1 MAEELKP
8 GIVQD
13 GFRFVGGDPADPRS
27 WESEAVK
34 IGTVQ
39 DGYRYLGGT
48 PSDQKNWED
57 VRDPGLIERAKQG
70 AANTVAYGKISN
82 TDNPA
87 EIASLVAEN
96 QRQSLGQTETGRQ
109 IAERVKPA
117 VDEAR
122 NAEGFLDNVTAY
134 GKLYAKLGAELIS
147 NPKEALGMMAE
158 NLPNSLPGLAGSA
171 VGAAAGAST
180 PIPGGAF
187 VGGVAGGTAGGYLIE
202 QGSSMYDQ
210 VIKEAQKRGIDTRD
224 AQALQ
229 PLVEEK
235 YTEFLENSR
244 LKGVG
249 TAGTDSVINMLTLG
263 FAGAA
268 ERGLAKGAAKITDDV
283 SRGVMTAEKGAAELA
298 QIEAKQAARNTIPNV
313 MIRGA
318 GVTAAEM
325 GGESLS
331 EAVGQKLAYG
341 EVDPYDVAAEGL
353 LGAGQGVAM
362 AGTQGSISKIGEKLG
377 VNTLGTVDT
386 NIQAAQ
392 EAIDISRQRAEQTID
407 QAKDVDTIIQAS
419 GDLAGSLTELTAA
432 TDAYLGV
439 QPLDAVAAAQTPLTP
454 NETLELAA
462 AKGAI
467 QRTGSLDLSQPTP
480 IIAPESE
487 RLAAADTALRAIDA
501 QGGTATP
508 SQASMVDSAFPGRK
522 NYDQIVGN
530 SQQVPT
536 AQANGQVILDGSST
550 PRETIRFDNPLQAEN
565 AAGWERF
572 NAQAQ
577 ERQAAQNVPEVA
589 QPVATTQSAPA
600 AQAVIAAFQT
610 PSVQRTAEQRITI
623 QKAEQTY
630 TPEDLQ
636 VVQAAATAPFQLDA
650 SQKIRLNQLTSQPT
664 AANNAEP
671 MQFSRPQMDAQTVA
685 QMAGKPN
692 AQVTIVTQ
700 DQLPDSSSDSSLSK
714 PMHGLLEQLLRPL
727 GKRLVVFDSNDIKAD
742 GFVTPG
748 RETDT
753 VFLNKNTTMPHLVTT
768 FHEVMHRMKEQA
780 PVVYQAFA
788 DVVRQ
793 NIGQGMAQQF
803 RNDYFGSFV
812 VRDSAGNMAE
822 FDGGPASFHTQQDAQ
837 NFVQES
843 GRSDLIV
850 GSWDDSDLSEGELEE
865 MSADL
870 FGNRFMDPKFVS
882 GVFQDIAAKNPEGNG
897 RNIVVRLAAA
907 IYNAVD
913 RALKLIRGQGFAAD
927 KFVRDLEQVKDA
939 ARAALRQY
947 AEQQRIPAMKLEA
960 EIANAQRAIRAENP
974 QVEQSDAQFSTRRV
988 PLSSRQIMEQ
998 DAEKARTGLGLVANP
1013 GRSDNK
1019 VREVAQK
1026 LNERTVKHFGVIS
1039 DTDTS
1044 EEAKMKLAKAMADEV
1059 AYQLG
1064 TTSETGTG
1072 LGWYSTN
1079 YPNAVKK
1086 LARVFPEFEYSKSAR
1101 DLFTAI
1107 VAVTSNGE
1115 KVSINIANAIKFYK
1129 QFRET
1134 GRLVGSGVG
1143 ARRAGALE
1151 SNIDVL
1157 ESLIEAHGLDGMQ
1170 QFLMKEMTVGDM
1182 NAELRKL
1189 GEKTDSSYTADTV
1202 VPRAALYFGPKLG
1215 AFYANLMGAEGYL
1228 TMDLWWSRTFN
1239 RMRGVLIPSATEQ
1252 SIQTF
1257 GELIGKP
1264 NASREE
1270 IVKATVEPRNA
1281 YDARNFKTELEV
1293 LTGEKEPNTKAGKEI
1308 WMAKAKKAAGDQF
1321 ESLLKQQRIEKT
1333 ANTIYKNEFEG
1344 LAEAPFRASDRK
1356 FMWETTRVVQKL
1368 LKRKF
1373 GNLSIAD
1380 IQAALWYYEKRLYA
1394 TLSGGQAN
1402 DIGYEEAILQH
1413 ANSDRPERPSPY
1425 FNRESDQGNDGSGES
1440 GVSGQV
1446 LRSGGQKSPGSAKES
1461 RARVNFEIAPDPND
1475 TGLAG
1480 AWNSVSAEKRYD
1492 ISRHVAEKVIPQ
1504 ALKALGVTGEMT
1516 SQVGS
1521 YLDDT
1526 NVSFALQLDQ
1536 ADRADNVQK
1545 FLGFVLSQDSM
1556 MTVSGDDFPGSERVG
1571 AVTVEIG
1578 DADPGKIYQQL
1589 RSIKVDGE
1597 QIIGGQSAAAGQMV
1611 ILNYSPVSTEKLAE
1625 LVNTKLKDK
1634 YKVNIDEVFASFPSK
1649 EEYGYASERSQGSA
1663 ATEGSP
1669 LQRDANYLRGEA
1681 TKLVREQLRDA
1692 GAKFSTGRSNAASG
1706 GRSGNVPE
1714 GRSPE
1719 VPSYGVST
1727 PGAVQ
1732 ARGVHY
1738 SRAVRNTLDGR
1749 FYGQG
1754 IPGAEQ
1760 RRVMDAEDRRLRER
1774 IYFYVDSGKG
1784 IKPEAGVGSNQHIV
1798 DLNNLYDAA
1807 NNKTIQRSITGL
1819 SGDNWMNA
1827 FESAVIDA
1835 GYDGYLAPF
1844 GNQQAAVLI
1853 GRHAIDLSQTN
1864 ETPKAKLSTPRF
1876 YSQLERTIGQVPE
1889 RLQTQPAAQW
1899 KAWLSANAA
1908 KFGIKKDEIEWSGIN
1923 DYLTLRGKDKVT
1935 SAEIGEFLDLNN
1947 VKIEEVT
1954 KGGKQQIDYSE
1965 IEELPVP
1972 SALRV
1977 VPSNDSRFEFMV
1989 ETVMDRRRVGLGDT
2003 EQDALSDAY
2012 SGYPDYWT
2020 DMNPENGTKYDQ
2032 WVLPGGE
2039 NYKELLLTL
2048 PVNGVHNVV
2057 SATSDGDNWTVMFS
2071 DGRQEVFSER
2081 KANDKDEAIAY
2092 ATRGQNY
2099 RSAHWDERNIVAHIR
2114 MNDRTDVNGNKVLF
2128 VEEIQSDWAQAG
2140 RKRGFFDPKDIEGF
2154 KFDQAS
2160 GEVVPAAEGEAHL
2173 WGYRGFDQTFDSKQ
2187 EAIDWGKSKNIPA
2200 APFIGNTKDWVAL
2213 AVKRVMLLAAQGD
2226 YDKVAFVNGKQ
2237 SADRYKLSNQV
2248 RSIQYAPEG
2257 DSEITVDINLINGG
2271 TRSGIVDK
2279 TSGVYVPFKS
2289 AVFAGKSLE
2298 EVVGKE
2304 IADRILSGQGKTVT
2318 ANSRFAAGVSKQ
2330 WKELSGDGLEVGG
2343 EGMKSFY
2350 DRIVPQVVGDALKKL
2365 GGKMETVNVRSFELN
2380 DDMDEVQTTP
2390 AQPGFTVTPEMRE
2403 KLKGE
2408 GLPLFSRQ
2416 RTIEVN
2422 GVSRPTEKSDGQP
2435 IAQSDEAIRNF
2446 WRWYDAAGVPGV
2458 LRQNAADLQDSGRLS
2473 QSDSGNPERF
2483 STDEGGRPIN
2493 LYHGTAGTFEQ
2504 FEIGHPDQ
2512 KDNGWLGRGI
2522 YLTNSRDLAEAY
2534 AGIKARRT
2542 KKAPV
2547 VMQLY
2552 AAIKNPFVM
2561 TLDEKNSVSGY
2572 SLDRLVAFTNKLKDA
2587 GYDGVALDYGNGE
2600 TEVVAFE
2607 SNQVK
2612 SATDNTGSFD
2622 VSNDN
2627 IKQSR
2632 QRRNVFGAAAP
2643 LATWSTPDMSRLDDV
2658 IYQMQDKLIDTRR
2671 VVEAVKAR
2679 AGQIS
2684 DQWNPYL
2691 QEELFH
2697 GRSAKQ
2703 TKDFLSNELRPLLQ
2717 DLQSRGV
2724 TIAEFEEFLQN
2735 RHAEE
2740 RNNQIAKVNPAMPDA
2755 GSGILTQDARDYLA
2769 NLPAAK
2775 ARAMNALAA
2784 RVDQISKETR
2794 DLLVREGVESAE
2806 TIAAWEGA
2814 YQFYVPLM
2822 REDIDYGSSSSGM
2835 GTGQGYSVRGSSS
2848 KRATGSTR
2856 DVVDVLANLAM
2867 QRERAIVRAEK
2878 NRVAKAVYGMAVQ
2891 NPNTS
2896 FWLAVNPSAATDK
2909 AGLINELVSLGMNV
2923 LDARNVIEEPTQP
2936 FVDPRTGLVSYR
2948 VNPLLRSSPNVLAV
2962 RVDGNERYVFFNQ
2975 NDERSE
2981 RMVAALKNLDADQ
2994 LGRVMGMMS
3003 KITRYF
3009 ASVNTQYNPI
3019 FGVINFMR
3027 DVQGALLNLSTTPLS
3042 GSQKEVMA
3050 NVIPALRGLYADVRA
3065 ERKGQ
3070 TRPQG
3075 TWAQLWEEFQR
3086 EGGQTGY
3093 RDMFSRSAERAE
3105 ALERELAQISEGKL
3119 KQAGRAVFDWLSDYN
3134 ETMENAVRLSAY
3146 KAALDKGMSKQQ
3158 AASIAKNLTVNFNRK
3173 GQVATQAGALY
3184 AFFNAAVQGTAR
3196 LAETMTGP
3204 MGKKIMAG
3212 GLILGT
3218 MQALLLDAAGFG
3230 EDEPPEFVRERNL
3243 VIPTFGLVGKK
3254 GYLTMPLPLG
3264 YHVIPNT
3271 TRVLTEF
3278 ALSGFKNPTKRV
3290 GQIFGAFLDS
3300 FNPIGNAGWSVQT
3313 IAPTIA
3319 DPLVALAENRDWTGK
3334 QIAKKDRSDNEPTP
3348 GYTRAKD
3355 TASWFSKQ
3363 LSYYLNLASGGT
3375 KYKQGLISPTPD
3387 QLDYLIGQVT
3397 GGVGREILKVEQTAS
3412 SMATGEELP
3421 THKIP
3426 LVGRFYGDAESKSA
3440 ESGKFYANIRKL
3452 NEHEAEIKGRRE
3464 NREPLGDYV
3473 KSNPEARLFEAGNSA
3488 EKDVNNLR
3496 KRKRELLEKG
3506 ASRESIRI
3514 VETQIANRMK
3524 RLNDMVLR
3532 AEQ

>member
-39 DGYRYLGGT
+39 DGYRYLGGA

-650 SQKIRLNQLTSQPT
+650 SQKIRLNQLTSQPA

-822 FDGGPASFHTQQDAQ
+822 FDGGPASFHAQQDAQ
-837 NFVQES
+837 NFIQES

-850 GSWDDSDLSEGELEE
+850 GSWDDSNLSEGELEE

-1293 LTGEKEPNTKAGKEI
+1293 VTGEKEPNTKAGKEI

-1446 LRSGGQKSPGSAKES
+1446 LRSGGQKSPGSAKQS

-1492 ISRHVAEKVIPQ
+1492 ISRYVAEKVIPQ

-1597 QIIGGQSAAAGQMV
+1597 QIIGGQSTAAGQMV

-1876 YSQLERTIGQVPE
+1876 YSQLERTIEQVPE
-1889 RLQTQPAAQW
+1889 RLQKQPAAQW

-1935 SAEIGEFLDLNN
+1935 AAELGEFLDLNN
-1947 VKIEEVT
+1947 VKIEEIT
-1954 KGGKQQIDYSE
+1954 KGGTPQIDYSE
-1965 IEELPVP
+1965 IEVLPVP
-1972 SALRV
+1972 SPLQVGR
-1977 VPSNDSRFEFMV
+1977 NDNDNRPQYKYAV
-1989 ETVMDRRRVGLGDT
+1989 TTVMDGRYIGYGNT
-2003 EQDALSDAY
+2003 EQEALDDAY
-2012 SGYPDYWT
+2012 SGYPEYWE
-2020 DMNPENGTKYDQ
+2020 DMNDVEAPKYAQ

-2039 NYKELLLTL
+2039 NYREMLLTL
-2048 PVNGVHNVV
+2048 P
-2057 SATSDGDNWTVMFS
+2057 SLKGD
-2071 DGRQEVFSER
+2071 
-2081 KANDKDEAIAY
+2081 AY
-2092 ATRGQNY
+2092 T
-2099 RSAHWDERNIVAHIR
+2099 SAHWDEENILAHIR
-2114 MNDRTDVNGNKVLF
+2114 VNDRADVNGDKVLF

-2187 EAIDWGKSKNIPA
+2187 EAIAFGESKNIQP
-2200 APFIGNTKDWVAL
+2200 APFISNTKDWVAL

-2226 YDKVAFVNGKQ
+2226 YDKVAFVTGDQ
-2237 SADRYKLSNQV
+2237 SAGRYDLSKQVDAIAWERDDDGRITFSPMKGGNDLSINTVEPSKLPD
-2248 RSIQYAPEG
+2248 Y
-2257 DSEITVDINLINGG
+2257 
-2271 TRSGIVDK
+2271 
-2279 TSGVYVPFKS
+2279 
-2289 AVFAGKSLE
+2289 
-2298 EVVGKE
+2298 VGKE
-2304 IADRILSGQGKTVT
+2304 IADKIV
-2318 ANSRFAAGVSKQ
+2318 NSTEDNGYLEGV
-2330 WKELSGDGLEVGG
+2330 DLEVGG

-2350 DRIVPQVVGDALKKL
+2350 DRIVPQVVNDVIKKL
-2365 GGKMETVNVRSFELN
+2365 GGKMETVDAGNAAEVERVELTAKIRN
-2380 DDMDEVQTTP
+2380 LPFDSKERTKLTEQLHALDMSYRPLE
-2390 AQPGFTVTPEMRE
+2390 QPGFTITPEMRE

-2422 GVSRPTEKSDGQP
+2422 GVSRPTENSDGKP

-2458 LRQNAADLQDSGRLS
+2458 LRQNASDLQDGGRLS

-2612 SATDNTGSFD
+2612 SATDNAGSFD

-2671 VVEAVKAR
+2671 VVESVKAR

-2909 AGLINELVSLGMNV
+2909 AGLINELVSLGMNI

-2962 RVDGNERYVFFNQ
+2962 RIDGNERYVFFNQ

-2981 RMVAALKNLDADQ
+2981 RMVSALKNLDADQ

-3230 EDEPPEFVRERNL
+3230 DDEPPEFVRERNL

>member
-8 GIVQD
+8 GFVQD
-13 GFRFVGGDPADPRS
+13 GFRFVGGDPADARS

-39 DGYRYLGGT
+39 DGFRYLGGT
-48 PSDQKNWED
+48 PGDQKNWED

-70 AANTVAYGKISN
+70 AANTVAYSKISN
-82 TDNPA
+82 TNNPE
-87 EIASLVAEN
+87 EIANLVAEN
-96 QRQSLGQTETGRQ
+96 QRTSLGQTDTARQ
-109 IAERVKPA
+109 ISERVKPA
-117 VDEAR
+117 VDEAK
-122 NAEGFLDNVTAY
+122 NAEGFVDNVAAY

-147 NPKEALGMMAE
+147 NPKEALGMVAE

-171 VGAAAGAST
+171 VGAAAGAAT
-180 PIPGGAF
+180 PVPGGAF
-187 VGGVAGGTAGGYLIE
+187 VGGVAGGTAGGYLVE

-210 VIKEAQKRGIDTRD
+210 VVKEAQKRGIDTTD
-224 AQALQ
+224 AKALQ
-229 PLVEEK
+229 PLVQEK
-235 YTEFLENSR
+235 YDEFLEKSR

-268 ERGLAKGAAKITDDV
+268 ERSLAKGAARVADDV
-283 SRGVMTAEKGAAELA
+283 TRGALTAEKGAAELA
-298 QIEAKQAARNTIPNV
+298 QIEAKQTARNSIPNV
-313 MIRGA
+313 VIRGA

-331 EAVGQKLAYG
+331 EAVGQKMAYG

-353 LGAGQGVAM
+353 LGVGQGGAM
-362 AGTQGSISKIGEKLG
+362 AATQGSISKVGEKLG
-377 VNTLGTVDT
+377 INTLGTVET
-386 NIQAAQ
+386 NIKAAQ
-392 EAIDISRQRAEQTID
+392 DAIEISRQRAESTID
-407 QAKDVDTIIQAS
+407 QAQDVDTVIKAS
-419 GDLAGSLTELTAA
+419 GDLAGSVSELTAA

-439 QPLDAVAAAQTPLTP
+439 NPADVVIQSAKPLTA
-454 NETLELAA
+454 NESLELAA

-467 QRTGSLDLSQPTP
+467 QRTGSLDLSKPAP
-480 IIAPESE
+480 IVAPESE
-487 RLAAADTALRAIDA
+487 RVAAADTALRAIEA
-501 QGGTATP
+501 QNGSATP
-508 SQASMVDSAFPGRK
+508 AQASIVDSAFPGRK
-522 NYDQIVGN
+522 NYDQVVGN
-530 SQQVPT
+530 SQQAPT
-536 AQANGQVILDGSST
+536 PAVTGQVILDSSST
-550 PRETIRFDNPLQAEN
+550 PRETVRFDNPLQAEN
-565 AAGWERF
+565 AAGWDRLA
-572 NAQAQ
+572 AQKQ
-577 ERQAAQNVPEVA
+577 ERLPKAE
-589 QPVATTQSAPA
+589 PVAIESSTTENAAGPTAQS
-600 AQAVIAAFQT
+600 VIAAFQT
-610 PSVQRTAEQRITI
+610 PSVQRTAEQRITL
-623 QKAEQTY
+623 QKAEQFY
-630 TPEDLQ
+630 PAADFQVLQ
-636 VVQAAATAPFQLDA
+636 TAATAPFQMDA
-650 SQKIRLNQLTSQPT
+650 SQKVRLNELTKTVSAT
-664 AANNAEP
+664 ADNQQTSAAGDSAEP
-671 MQFSRPQMDAQTVA
+671 MQFSRPQVDAQTVA

-700 DQLPDSSSDSSLSK
+700 DQLPDSSTDASLSK

-768 FHEVMHRMKEQA
+768 FHEVMHRMKEHA
-780 PVVYQAFA
+780 PAVYQSFA
-788 DVVRQ
+788 DVVQQ

-812 VRDSAGNMAE
+812 VRDSAGNMAD
-822 FDGGPASFHTQQDAQ
+822 FDGGPASFHSQQDAQ
-837 NFVQES
+837 NFINDS

-850 GSWDDSDLSEGELEE
+850 GSWDDSKLSDAELEE

-882 GVFQDIAAKNPEGNG
+882 GVFQDIAAKNSEGEA
-897 RNIVVRLAAA
+897 RNIIVRLAAA

-939 ARAALRQY
+939 ARAALQQY
-947 AEQQRIPAMKLEA
+947 AEQRRIPAMKLEA
-960 EIANAQRAIRAENP
+960 EMANAQRAIRAESP
-974 QVEQSDAQFSTRRV
+974 QEAESDAQFSTRRV
-988 PLSSRQIMEQ
+988 PLSTRTIMDQ
-998 DAEKARTGLGLVANP
+998 DAEKARTDLGLVANP

-1026 LNERTVKHFGVIS
+1026 LNDRTQKHFGVIS

-1157 ESLIEAHGLDGMQ
+1157 ESLVEAHGLDGMQ

-1252 SIQTF
+1252 SIKNF

-1264 NASREE
+1264 DASREE

-1293 LTGEKEPNTKAGKEI
+1293 VTGEKEPGTKAGKEL
-1308 WMAKAKKAAGDQF
+1308 WMMKAKKAAGDRF
-1321 ESLLKQQRIEKT
+1321 DELLKQQRIEKT

-1356 FMWETTRVVQKL
+1356 FMRDTTLVVQKL

-1413 ANSDRPERPSPY
+1413 AQSDRPERPSPY
-1425 FNRESDQGNDGSGES
+1425 FNRESDQGNDGSGEG

-1446 LRSGGQKSPGSAKES
+1446 LRSGGQKSSGSAKQS

-1475 TGLAG
+1475 SVLEG
-1480 AWNSVSAEKRYD
+1480 AWQSVSVEKRYD
-1492 ISRHVAEKVIPQ
+1492 ISRYVADKVIPQ
-1504 ALKALGVTGEMT
+1504 ALKALGVTGQMT

-1536 ADRADNVQK
+1536 SDRADNVQK

-1578 DADPGKIYQQL
+1578 DADPGKIYQKL

-1597 QIIGGQSAAAGQMV
+1597 QIIGGQSTASGQMV

-1625 LVNTKLKDK
+1625 LVNTKLKDQ

-1681 TKLVREQLRDA
+1681 TKLVREQLRSA
-1692 GAKFSTGRSNAASG
+1692 GAKLSTTRSNAASSGRG
-1706 GRSGNVPE
+1706 GVVSEERS
-1714 GRSPE
+1714 SE

-1727 PGAVQ
+1727 PGAVK

-1738 SRAVRNTLDGR
+1738 SREARDTLDGK

-1754 IPGAEQ
+1754 IPGAEY
-1760 RRVMDAEDRRLRER
+1760 RRVNDAEDSRLKER

-1784 IKPEAGVGSNQHIV
+1784 IKPEAGVGSKQHTV
-1798 DLNNLYDAA
+1798 DLNNLYDAGA
-1807 NNKTIQRSITGL
+1807 NKTIQRSVTGL
-1819 SGDNWMNA
+1819 SGDSWMNA

-1853 GRHAIDLSQTN
+1853 GNHTVDLATKP
-1864 ETPKAKLSTPRF
+1864 EAPKLSTPRF
-1876 YSQLERTIGQVPE
+1876 YSQLERTIEQVPE
-1889 RLQTQPAAQW
+1889 RLKTQPAAQW
-1899 KAWLSANAA
+1899 KAWLASNSA
-1908 KFGIKKDEIEWSGIN
+1908 KFGIKKDELEWSGIN
-1923 DYLTLRGKDKVT
+1923 DYLDLRGKDKVT
-1935 SAEIGEFLDLNN
+1935 SSEIGSFLDLNN
-1947 VKIEEVT
+1947 VKIDEVV
-1954 KGGKQQIDYSE
+1954 KGDQQKYWNLVYDMLDSGESFAGYEMVDGKLVDKYSDVVGGITDVADAADY
-1965 IEELPVP
+1965 
-1972 SALRV
+1972 V
-1977 VPSNDSRFEFMV
+1977 VKHTSD
-1989 ETVMDRRRVGLGDT
+1989 
-2003 EQDALSDAY
+2003 SDA
-2012 SGYPDYWT
+2012 
-2020 DMNPENGTKYDQ
+2020 KYGQ
-2032 WVLPGGE
+2032 YTLPGGR
-2039 NYKELLLTL
+2039 NYREMLLTVPAKQL
-2048 PVNGVHNVV
+2048 PQFFEWADKKRSETGV
-2057 SATSDGDNWTVMFS
+2057 GDAAIDDSTLNQW
-2071 DGRQEVFSER
+2071 ESEYR
-2081 KANDKDEAIAY
+2081 KEQKDAKSSE
-2092 ATRGQNY
+2092 Y
-2099 RSAHWDERNIVAHIR
+2099 RSGHWDETNVLAHIR
-2114 MNDRTDVNGNKVLF
+2114 MNDRTDANGNKVLF
-2128 VEEIQSDWAQAG
+2128 VEELQSDWAQEG
-2140 RKRGFFDPKDIEGF
+2140 RKTGFGNVNGF
-2154 KFDQAS
+2154 RVVEPS
-2160 GEVVPAAEGEAHL
+2160 GQLFGEYRTKADAESALTRAKSGSKVEVSDDV
-2173 WGYRGFDQTFDSKQ
+2173 YRGTPD
-2187 EAIDWGKSKNIPA
+2187 
-2200 APFIGNTKDWVAL
+2200 APFVKNTKDWVAL
-2213 AVKRVMLLAAQGD
+2213 AVKRVMLLASQGN
-2226 YDKVAFVNGKQ
+2226 YDKVAFVNGQQ
-2237 SADRYKLSNQV
+2237 SADRY
-2248 RSIQYAPEG
+2248 
-2257 DSEITVDINLINGG
+2257 NLAKQIDY
-2271 TRSGIVDK
+2271 IEYEK
-2279 TSGVYVPFKS
+2279 TDANEWFIKAMDHTGRS
-2289 AVFAGKSLE
+2289 AVTEYGQTPDKLE
-2298 EVVGKE
+2298 NLVGKE
-2304 IADRILSGQGKTVT
+2304 IAQKIVNNEGTREPGEPKHY
-2318 ANSRFAAGVSKQ
+2318 GVLRNT
-2330 WKELSGDGLEVGG
+2330 ELSVGG

-2350 DRIVPQVVGDALKKL
+2350 DRIVPQVVNDVLKKL
-2365 GGKMETVNVRSFELN
+2365 GGRTEDVSLALDPNEEL
-2380 DDMDEVQTTP
+2380 DQWIPEDGEGDGSKAPVEKTSQV
-2390 AQPGFTVTPEMRE
+2390 GFAVTPEMRN

-2416 RTIEVN
+2416 RTIEVD
-2422 GVSRPTEKSDGQP
+2422 GASRPTENSDGQP

-2458 LRQNAADLQDSGRLS
+2458 LRQNTADLQDGGRLS
-2473 QSDSGNPERF
+2473 QSNSSNAERF
-2483 STDEGGRPIN
+2483 STDERGRPIN

-2504 FEIGHPDQ
+2504 FEVGHPDQ
-2512 KDNGWLGRGI
+2512 KDKGWLGRGI

-2534 AGIKARRT
+2534 AGIKSRRT
-2542 KKAPV
+2542 KKEQV

-2612 SATDNTGSFD
+2612 SATDNSGSFD
-2622 VSNDN
+2622 VSSDN
-2627 IKQSR
+2627 INQSR
-2632 QRRNVFGAAAP
+2632 QRRNVFGAPAP
-2643 LATWSTPDMSRLDDV
+2643 LATWSTPDMTRLDDV
-2658 IYQMQDKLIDTRR
+2658 IYQMQDKHIDTRR
-2671 VVEAVKAR
+2671 VVDAVKAR
-2679 AGQIS
+2679 AGQIA

-2740 RNNQIAKVNPAMPDA
+2740 RNAQIAKVNPAMPDA
-2755 GSGILTQDARDYLA
+2755 GSGISTQDARDYLA
-2769 NLPAAK
+2769 NLPDAK
-2775 ARAMNALAA
+2775 ARALNALAE

-2794 DLLVREGVESAE
+2794 DLLVREGLESAD

-2814 YQFYVPLM
+2814 YKHYVPLM
-2822 REDIDYGSSSSGM
+2822 REDIDYGSSNSGM
-2835 GTGQGYSVRGSSS
+2835 GTGQGYSVRGTSS

-2878 NRVAKAVYGMAVQ
+2878 NRVAKAVYGMAIQ
-2891 NPNTS
+2891 NPNTG
-2896 FWLAVNPSAATDK
+2896 FWLAVNPIAATDK
-2909 AGLINELVSLGMNV
+2909 TALINELVSMGMNV
-2923 LDARNVIEEPTQP
+2923 LDARNMIEEPTQP

-2948 VNPLLRSSPNVLAV
+2948 VNPLLRTSPNVLAV
-2962 RVDGNERYVFFNQ
+2962 RVDGSERYVFFNQ

-2981 RMVAALKNLDADQ
+2981 RMVSALKNLDADQ

-3003 KITRYF
+3003 KVTRYF

-3042 GSQKEVMA
+3042 GKQKEVMA

-3146 KAALDKGMSKQQ
+3146 KAALDKGMTKQQ
-3158 AASIAKNLTVNFNRK
+3158 ASSIAKNLTVNFNRK

-3184 AFFNAAVQGTAR
+3184 AFFNAAVQGTSR

-3204 MGKKIMAG
+3204 MGKKILAG
-3212 GLILGT
+3212 GLLLGT

-3254 GYLTMPLPLG
+3254 GYVTVPMPLG

-3271 TRVLTEF
+3271 SRVMTEF
-3278 ALSGFKNPTKRV
+3278 VLSGFKNPTKRV
-3290 GQIFGAFLDS
+3290 GQIFGAFMDS

-3363 LSYYLNLASGGT
+3363 LSYYMNLASGGT
-3375 KYKQGLISPTPD
+3375 KYKQGMISPTPD

-3397 GGVGREILKVEQTAS
+3397 GGVGREIMKVEQTAS
-3412 SMATGEELP
+3412 SLATGEELP

-3426 LVGRFYGDAESKSA
+3426 LVGRFYGDAESKGA

-3464 NREPLGDYV
+3464 NREPLEDYV
-3473 KSNPEARLFEAGNSA
+3473 KSNPEARLFESGNAA

-3496 KRKRELLEKG
+3496 KRKRELLDKG

-3514 VETQIANRMK
+3514 IETQIANRMK